1 MPIPLYLT
9 RENSEDM
16 NNQWWQAPV
25 APLHQQVP
33 EQARQR
39 QTQLTKPQGALG
51 RLEQLAI
58 QLAGWQGNPQ
68 PQLEQVWISVFAAD
82 HGVAVEGVSTVPQ
95 AVTGQMLRNFACG
108 GAAISVLARQLGAT
122 LDLRDM
128 GLAVPLDPLP
138 GVHHLNLAPGSGNL
152 RREPAMSA
160 ELCQQ
165 ALLAGR
171 QAVLDAAAQGAQLFI
186 AGEMGIGNTTP
197 ACAMASLLLDQSV
210 ASLVGPGTG
219 LNAEGVRHK
228 TAVIEAALQLHAPE
242 CHGPLD
248 ILTRLGGLEVAA
260 IAGAYLAA
268 AQQGIPMLVDGY
280 ICSTAA
286 LCATRLNPGCRDW
299 MLFGHRSAEPGHT
312 AVLAAL
318 QAEPLLDLD
327 MRLGEGTGAA
337 AAVPLLRMACA
348 LHNGMA
354 TFAEAAV
361 AAEPGAC

>member
-1 MPIPLYLT
+1 MT
-9 RENSEDM
+9 E
-16 NNQWWQAPV
+16 WWQDAV
-25 APLHQQVP
+25 AQIDRQAL
-33 EQARQR
+33 EQAQQR

-58 QLAGWQGNPQ
+58 RLAGWQGNAR
-68 PQLEQVWISVFAAD
+68 PQLERVWISVFAGD

-95 AVTGQMLRNFACG
+95 AVTGQMLRNFANG
-108 GAAISVLARQLGAT
+108 GAAINVMARQLGAT
-122 LDLRDM
+122 LDLRDL

-138 GVHHLNLAPGSGNL
+138 GVHHLNLAPGSANL
-152 RREPAMSA
+152 LREPAMTGA
-160 ELCQQ
+160 LCQQ

-171 QAVLDAAAQGAQLFI
+171 QAVLDAAGQGAQLFI

-197 ACAMASLLLDQSV
+197 ACAMASLLLDQPV
-210 ASLVGPGTG
+210 ALLVGPGTG
-219 LNAEGVRHK
+219 LDAEGLRHK
-228 TAVIEAALQLHAPE
+228 TAVIETAVGL
-242 CHGPLD
+242 HGPQCHTALD
-248 ILTRLGGLEVAA
+248 VLGRLGGLEIAA

-286 LCATRLNPGCRDW
+286 LCATRLNPACRDW
-299 MLFGHRSAEPGHT
+299 MLFGHRSAEPGHA

-318 QAEPLLDLD
+318 QAEPLLDLG

-337 AAVPLLRMACA
+337 ASVPLLRMACA
-348 LHNGMA
+348 LHSDMA

-361 AAEPGAC
+361 AAEPAAC

>member
-1 MPIPLYLT
+1 MT
-9 RENSEDM
+9 E
-16 NNQWWQAPV
+16 WWQDAV
-25 APLHQQVP
+25 AQADRLAL
-33 EQARQR
+33 EQAQQR

-58 QLAGWQGNPQ
+58 RLAGWQGNAR
-68 PQLEQVWISVFAAD
+68 PQLERVWISVFAGD

-95 AVTGQMLRNFACG
+95 AVTGQMLRNFANG
-108 GAAISVLARQLGAT
+108 GAAINVMARQLGAT
-122 LDLRDM
+122 LDLRDL

-138 GVHHLNLAPGSGNL
+138 GVHHLNLAPGSANL
-152 RREPAMSA
+152 LREPAMTGA
-160 ELCQQ
+160 LCRQ

-171 QAVLDAAAQGAQLFI
+171 QAVLDAAGQGAQLFI

-197 ACAMASLLLDQSV
+197 ACAMASLLLDQPV
-210 ASLVGPGTG
+210 ALLVGPGTG
-219 LNAEGVRHK
+219 LDAEGLRHK
-228 TAVIEAALQLHAPE
+228 TAVIEQAVGL
-242 CHGPLD
+242 HGPQCHTALD
-248 ILTRLGGLEVAA
+248 VLERLGGLEIAA

-286 LCATRLNPGCRDW
+286 LCATRLNPACRDW
-299 MLFGHRSAEPGHT
+299 MLFGHRSAEPGHA

-318 QAEPLLDLD
+318 QAEPLLDLG

-337 AAVPLLRMACA
+337 ASVPLLRMACA
-348 LHNGMA
+348 LHSDMA

-361 AAEPGAC
+361 AAEPAAC

>member
-1 MPIPLYLT
+1 MT
-9 RENSEDM
+9 E
-16 NNQWWQAPV
+16 WWQEAV
-25 APLHQQVP
+25 AQVDRLAL
-33 EQARQR
+33 EQAQQR

-58 QLAGWQGNPQ
+58 RLAGWQGNAR
-68 PQLEQVWISVFAAD
+68 PQLERVWISVFAGD

-95 AVTGQMLRNFACG
+95 AVTGQMLRNFANG
-108 GAAISVLARQLGAT
+108 GAAINVMARQLGAT
-122 LDLRDM
+122 LDLWDL

-138 GVHHLNLAPGSGNL
+138 GVHHLNLAPGSANL
-152 RREPAMSA
+152 LREPAMTGA
-160 ELCQQ
+160 LCQQ

-171 QAVLDAAAQGAQLFI
+171 QAVLDAAGQGAQLFI

-197 ACAMASLLLDQSV
+197 ACAMASLLLDQPV
-210 ASLVGPGTG
+210 ALLVGPGTG
-219 LNAEGVRHK
+219 LDAEGLRHK
-228 TAVIEAALQLHAPE
+228 TAVIETAVGL
-242 CHGPLD
+242 HGPQCHTALD
-248 ILTRLGGLEVAA
+248 VLERLGGLEIAA

-286 LCATRLNPGCRDW
+286 LCATRLNPACRDW
-299 MLFGHRSAEPGHT
+299 MLFGHRSAEPGHA

-318 QAEPLLDLD
+318 QAEPLLDLG

-337 AAVPLLRMACA
+337 ASVPLLRMACA
-348 LHNGMA
+348 LHSDMA

-361 AAEPGAC
+361 AAEPATC

>member
-1 MPIPLYLT
+1 MA
-9 RENSEDM
+9 E
-16 NNQWWQAPV
+16 WWQGAV
-25 APLHQQVP
+25 AQVDGLAL
-33 EQARQR
+33 EQAQQR

-58 QLAGWQGNPQ
+58 RLAGWQGNAR
-68 PQLEQVWISVFAAD
+68 PQLERVWISVFAGD

-95 AVTGQMLRNFACG
+95 AVTGQMLRNFANG
-108 GAAISVLARQLGAT
+108 GAAISVMARQLGAT
-122 LDLRDM
+122 LDLRDL

-138 GVHHLNLAPGSGNL
+138 GVHHLDLAPGSANL
-152 RREPAMSA
+152 LREPAMTGV
-160 ELCQQ
+160 LCRQ

-171 QAVLDAAAQGAQLFI
+171 QAVLDAAGQGAQLFI

-197 ACAMASLLLDQSV
+197 ACAMASLLLDQPV
-210 ASLVGPGTG
+210 ALLVGPGTG
-219 LNAEGVRHK
+219 LDAEGLRHK
-228 TAVIEAALQLHAPE
+228 TAVIEQAVGL
-242 CHGPLD
+242 HGPQCHTALD
-248 ILTRLGGLEVAA
+248 VLERLGGLEIAA

-286 LCATRLNPGCRDW
+286 LCASRLNPACRDW
-299 MLFGHRSAEPGHT
+299 MLFGHRSAEPGHS

-318 QAEPLLDLD
+318 QAEPLLELD

-337 AAVPLLRMACA
+337 ASVPLLRMACA
-348 LHNGMA
+348 LHNEMA

-361 AAEPGAC
+361 AAEPAAC

>member
-1 MPIPLYLT
+1 MA
-9 RENSEDM
+9 E
-16 NNQWWQAPV
+16 WWLDAV
-25 APLHQQVP
+25 AQMDGLAL
-33 EQARQR
+33 EQAQQR

-58 QLAGWQGNPQ
+58 RLAGWQGNAR
-68 PQLEQVWISVFAAD
+68 PQLERVWISVFAGD

-95 AVTGQMLRNFACG
+95 AVTGQMLRNFANG
-108 GAAISVLARQLGAT
+108 GAAISVMARQLGAT
-122 LDLRDM
+122 LDLRDL

-138 GVHHLNLAPGSGNL
+138 GVHHLNLAPGSANL
-152 RREPAMSA
+152 LREPAMTGA
-160 ELCQQ
+160 LCQQ

-171 QAVLDAAAQGAQLFI
+171 QAVLDAAGQGAQLFI

-197 ACAMASLLLDQSV
+197 ACAMASLLLEQPV
-210 ASLVGPGTG
+210 ARLVGPGTG
-219 LNAEGVRHK
+219 LNAEGIRHK
-228 TAVIEAALQLHAPE
+228 TAVIEQAVGL
-242 CHGPLD
+242 HGPQCHTALD
-248 ILTRLGGLEVAA
+248 VLERLGGLEIAA

-286 LCATRLNPGCRDW
+286 LCATRLNPACRDW
-299 MLFGHRSAEPGHT
+299 MLFGHRSAEPGHA

-318 QAEPLLDLD
+318 QAQPLLELD

-337 AAVPLLRMACA
+337 ASVPLLRMACA
-348 LHNGMA
+348 LHNDMA

-361 AAEPGAC
+361 AAEPAAC

>member
-1 MPIPLYLT
+1 MT
-9 RENSEDM
+9 E
-16 NNQWWQAPV
+16 WWQDAV
-25 APLHQQVP
+25 AQADRLAL
-33 EQARQR
+33 EQAQQR

-58 QLAGWQGNPQ
+58 RLAGWQGNAR
-68 PQLEQVWISVFAAD
+68 PQLERVWISVFAGD

-95 AVTGQMLRNFACG
+95 AVTGQMLRNFANG
-108 GAAISVLARQLGAT
+108 GAAINVMARQLGAT
-122 LDLRDM
+122 LDLRDL

-138 GVHHLNLAPGSGNL
+138 GVHHLNLAPGSANL
-152 RREPAMSA
+152 LREPAMTGA
-160 ELCQQ
+160 LCRQ

-171 QAVLDAAAQGAQLFI
+171 QAVLDAAGQGAQLFI

-197 ACAMASLLLDQSV
+197 ACAMASLLLDQPV
-210 ASLVGPGTG
+210 ALLVGPGTG
-219 LNAEGVRHK
+219 LDAEGLRHK
-228 TAVIEAALQLHAPE
+228 TAVIEQAVGL
-242 CHGPLD
+242 HGPQCHTALD
-248 ILTRLGGLEVAA
+248 VLERLGGLEIAA

-286 LCATRLNPGCRDW
+286 LCATRLNPACRDW
-299 MLFGHRSAEPGHT
+299 MLFGHRSAEPGHA

-318 QAEPLLDLD
+318 QAEPLLDLG

-337 AAVPLLRMACA
+337 ASVSLLRVACA
-348 LHNGMA
+348 LHSDMA

-361 AAEPGAC
+361 AAEPAA

>member
-1 MPIPLYLT
+1 MT
-9 RENSEDM
+9 E
-16 NNQWWQAPV
+16 WWQDAV
-25 APLHQQVP
+25 AQIDRQAL
-33 EQARQR
+33 EQAQQR

-58 QLAGWQGNPQ
+58 RLAGWQGNAR
-68 PQLEQVWISVFAAD
+68 PQLERVWISVFAGD

-95 AVTGQMLRNFACG
+95 AVTGQMLRNFANG
-108 GAAISVLARQLGAT
+108 GAAISVMARQLGAT
-122 LDLRDM
+122 LDLRDL

-138 GVHHLNLAPGSGNL
+138 GVHHLNLAPGSANL
-152 RREPAMSA
+152 LREPAMTGA
-160 ELCQQ
+160 LCQQ

-171 QAVLDAAAQGAQLFI
+171 QAVLDAAGQGAQLFI

-197 ACAMASLLLDQSV
+197 ACAMASLLLDQPV
-210 ASLVGPGTG
+210 ALLVGPGTG
-219 LNAEGVRHK
+219 LDAEGLRHK
-228 TAVIEAALQLHAPE
+228 TAVIETAVGL
-242 CHGPLD
+242 HGPQCHTALD
-248 ILTRLGGLEVAA
+248 VLGRLGGLEIAA

-286 LCATRLNPGCRDW
+286 LCATRLNPACRDW
-299 MLFGHRSAEPGHT
+299 MLFAHRSAEPGHS

-318 QAEPLLDLD
+318 QAEPLLELD

-337 AAVPLLRMACA
+337 ASVPLLRMACA
-348 LHNGMA
+348 LHSDMA

-361 AAEPGAC
+361 AAEPAAC

>member
-1 MPIPLYLT
+1 MT
-9 RENSEDM
+9 E
-16 NNQWWQAPV
+16 WWQDAV
-25 APLHQQVP
+25 AQIDRQAL
-33 EQARQR
+33 EQAQQR

-58 QLAGWQGNPQ
+58 RLAGWQGNAR
-68 PQLEQVWISVFAAD
+68 PQLERVWISVFAGD

-95 AVTGQMLRNFACG
+95 AVTGQMLRNFANG
-108 GAAISVLARQLGAT
+108 GAAINVMARQLGAT
-122 LDLRDM
+122 LDLRDL

-138 GVHHLNLAPGSGNL
+138 GVHHLNLAPGSANL
-152 RREPAMSA
+152 LREPAMTGA
-160 ELCQQ
+160 LCRQ

-171 QAVLDAAAQGAQLFI
+171 QAVLDAAGQGAQLFI

-197 ACAMASLLLDQSV
+197 ACAMASLLLDQPV
-210 ASLVGPGTG
+210 ALLVGPGTG
-219 LNAEGVRHK
+219 LDAEGLRHK
-228 TAVIEAALQLHAPE
+228 TAVIETAVGL
-242 CHGPLD
+242 HGPQCHTALD
-248 ILTRLGGLEVAA
+248 VLGRLGGLEIAA

-286 LCATRLNPGCRDW
+286 LCATRLNPACRDW
-299 MLFGHRSAEPGHT
+299 MLFGHRSAEPGHA

-318 QAEPLLDLD
+318 QAEPLLDLG

-337 AAVPLLRMACA
+337 ASVPLLRMACA
-348 LHNGMA
+348 LHSDMA

-361 AAEPGAC
+361 AAEPAAC

>member
-1 MPIPLYLT
+1 MT
-9 RENSEDM
+9 E
-16 NNQWWQAPV
+16 WWQDAV
-25 APLHQQVP
+25 AQIDRQAL
-33 EQARQR
+33 EQAQQR

-58 QLAGWQGNPQ
+58 RLAGWQGNAR
-68 PQLEQVWISVFAAD
+68 PQLERVWISVFAGD

-95 AVTGQMLRNFACG
+95 AVTGQMLRNFANG
-108 GAAISVLARQLGAT
+108 GAAISVMARQLGAT
-122 LDLRDM
+122 LDLRDL

-138 GVHHLNLAPGSGNL
+138 GVHHLNLAPGSANL
-152 RREPAMSA
+152 LREPAMTGA
-160 ELCQQ
+160 LCQQ

-171 QAVLDAAAQGAQLFI
+171 QAVLNAAGQGAQLFI

-197 ACAMASLLLDQSV
+197 ACAMASLLLDQPV
-210 ASLVGPGTG
+210 ALLVGPGTG
-219 LNAEGVRHK
+219 LDAEGLRHK
-228 TAVIEAALQLHAPE
+228 TAVIETAVGL
-242 CHGPLD
+242 HGPQCHTALD
-248 ILTRLGGLEVAA
+248 VLGRLGGLEIAA

-286 LCATRLNPGCRDW
+286 LCATRLNPACRDW
-299 MLFGHRSAEPGHT
+299 MLFAHRSAEPGHS

-318 QAEPLLDLD
+318 QAEPLLELD

-337 AAVPLLRMACA
+337 ASVPLLRMACA
-348 LHNGMA
+348 LHSDMA

-361 AAEPGAC
+361 AAEPAAC

>member
-1 MPIPLYLT
+1 MT
-9 RENSEDM
+9 E
-16 NNQWWQAPV
+16 WWQDAV
-25 APLHQQVP
+25 AQADRLAL
-33 EQARQR
+33 EQAQQR

-58 QLAGWQGNPQ
+58 RLAGWQGNAR
-68 PQLEQVWISVFAAD
+68 PQLERVWISVFAGD

-95 AVTGQMLRNFACG
+95 AVTGQMLRNFANG
-108 GAAISVLARQLGAT
+108 GAAINVMARQLGAT
-122 LDLRDM
+122 LDLRDL

-138 GVHHLNLAPGSGNL
+138 GVHHLNLAPGSANL
-152 RREPAMSA
+152 LREPAMTGA
-160 ELCQQ
+160 LCRQ

-171 QAVLDAAAQGAQLFI
+171 QAVLDAAGQGAQLFI

-197 ACAMASLLLDQSV
+197 ACAMASLLLDQPV
-210 ASLVGPGTG
+210 ALLVGPGTG
-219 LNAEGVRHK
+219 LDAEGLRHK
-228 TAVIEAALQLHAPE
+228 TAVIEQAVGL
-242 CHGPLD
+242 HGPQCHTALD
-248 ILTRLGGLEVAA
+248 VLERLGGLEIAA

-286 LCATRLNPGCRDW
+286 LCATRLNPACRDW
-299 MLFGHRSAEPGHT
+299 MLFGHRSAEPGHA

-318 QAEPLLDLD
+318 QAEPLLDLG

-337 AAVPLLRMACA
+337 ASVPLLRVACA
-348 LHNGMA
+348 LHSDMA

-361 AAEPGAC
+361 AAEPAAC